1 MANNIYITATGPR
14 SGKTVITIGVMEL
27 LLRKMNR
34 VGFFRPIV
42 QESDDVDKDITL
54 ISTYFDLK
62 FPINLMY
69 GITAEEATELASHGR
84 QGEVIET
91 IINKYNQLKERC
103 DFIVCEGTDSISA
116 ASSFEFDINAE
127 ISKNLSSSVLLV
139 ASGHRK
145 TVDETVQSVEIALAS
160 LRRRKG
166 RCIGIIITRVEPLVG
181 KEIIKRLSDSLN
193 NLTDSQTGDP
203 LLIYAIAEEPSLS
216 RPTIIEI
223 AKELDGTVLWGKNH
237 LNRHVHGFNVAAMQ
251 LRNILPRIEHGDLI
265 ITSGDRADVIV
276 ACIASALSSSRKNI
290 AGLLLTGGLVP
301 SPSVAELI
309 NGFADTLPIVSVQ
322 DNTFPAAT
330 KVNNLHAG
338 ISPFDKRKIT
348 RILATFEKHV
358 NTKKLAQKVITTRT
372 TIRTPKMFELELI
385 QRARANRQHIVLPE
399 GEEERILRAS
409 EILLRREVVD
419 ITLLGNQ
426 DTIYKKIKEFGL
438 RMDSVNIINPPKS
451 EFFDEYIQT
460 YYALRE
466 HKGITP
472 EYAHDMMKEV
482 NEYATMMIFAGHA
495 DGMVSGSIHS
505 TAATI
510 RPALQILSTKPDCS
524 IVSSV
529 MFMCLEDRVLVY
541 GDCAINPEPNAEE
554 LAEIAI
560 TSAQTAAVFDI
571 EPVVAMLSYSTGSS
585 GKGKDVDKVRQAAE
599 IARQKAYKLLLN
611 LKIEGPIQ
619 YDAAV
624 DASVAK
630 TKLPNSQ
637 VAGAAT
643 IFIFPDLNTGN
654 NTYKAVQRSSGAVA
668 VGPVLQGL
676 RYPVNDLSRGCT
688 VTDIVNTVAITAIQ
702 AQSQKGIRYDD

>member
-1 MANNIYITATGPR
+1 MSNNLYIAATGPR
-14 SGKTVITIGVMEL
+14 SGKTVITLGVMEL
-27 LLRKMNR
+27 LLRKMNK

-42 QESDDVDKDITL
+42 QDSEGVDKDITL
-54 ISTYFDLK
+54 ISSYFDLK
-62 FPINLMY
+62 IPVSQMY
-69 GITAEEATELASHGR
+69 GFTTEEATELASRGK
-84 QGEVIET
+84 QGEVIEG
-91 IINKYNQLKERC
+91 IINKYNQLKEKC
-103 DFIVCEGTDSISA
+103 EFIVCEGTDSISA
-116 ASSFEFDINAE
+116 SASFEFDINAE

-139 ASGHRK
+139 ASGQK
-145 TVDETVQSVEIALAS
+145 TTVDETVQSVETALAS
-160 LRRRKG
+160 LKRRKG
-166 RCIGIIITRVEPLVG
+166 ICLGVIITRTDPMSG
-181 KEIIKRLSDSLN
+181 KEIIKRISEAHADE
-193 NLTDSQTGDP
+193 G
-203 LLIYAIAEEPSLS
+203 LLLYAIPEDTSLR

-223 AKELDGTVLWGKNH
+223 VKELDGTVLWGKNH
-237 LNRHVHGFNVAAMQ
+237 LNRHVHNFNVAAMQ
-251 LRNILPRIEHGDLI
+251 LRNLLPRIEHGDLI
-265 ITSGDRADVIV
+265 ITPGDRADVIV
-276 ACIASALSSSRKNI
+276 ACLASVSSTSRKNI

-301 SPSVAELI
+301 CESIAELI
-309 NGFADTLPIVSVQ
+309 NGFPDVPPVVSVQ

-330 KVNNLHAG
+330 KVNNIQAG

-348 RILATFEKHV
+348 KILATFEKHV
-358 NTKKLAQKVITTRT
+358 NTKKLAQKVITTKT
-372 TIRTPKMFELELI
+372 TIKTPKMFELELI
-385 QRARANRQHIVLPE
+385 QRARENRQHIVLPE
-399 GEEERILRAS
+399 GEEERILRAA
-409 EILLRREVVD
+409 EILMRREVVD
-419 ITLLGNQ
+419 ITLLGNK
-426 DTIYKKIKEFGL
+426 DKIYKKIKYLGL
-438 RMDSVNIINPPKS
+438 RLDSVNLIDPPKS
-451 EFFDEYIQT
+451 EFFDEYIQS

-472 EYAHDMMKEV
+472 EYAHDMMKAV
-482 NEYATMMIFAGHA
+482 NEYATMMVFAGHA
-495 DGMVSGSIHS
+495 DGMVSGSVNS

-541 GDCAINPEPNAEE
+541 GDCAINPDPNADQ

-560 TSAQTAAVFDI
+560 SSAQTAVVFGVD
-571 EPVVAMLSYSTGSS
+571 PVVAMLSYSTGAS
-585 GKGKDVDKVRQAAE
+585 GSGTDVDKVRQAAE
-599 IARQKAYKLLLN
+599 IARKKSEKSFPG

-630 TKLPNSQ
+630 TKLPQSE

-643 IFIFPDLNTGN
+643 VFIFPDLNTGN

-702 AQSQKGIRYDD
+702 AQSQKGVKYDD

>member
-1 MANNIYITATGPR
+1 MANNIYITSTGPR
-14 SGKTVITIGVMEL
+14 SGKTVVTLGVMEL
-27 LLRKMNR
+27 LLRKMNK
-34 VGFFRPIV
+34 VGFFRPLV
-42 QESDDVDKDITL
+42 HDSDDVDKDISL

-62 FPINLMY
+62 IPVNLMY
-69 GITAEEATELASHGR
+69 GFTTEEATELASRGR
-84 QGEVIET
+84 QGEVIEG
-91 IINKYNQLKERC
+91 IINKYNQLKEKC
-103 DFIVCEGTDSISA
+103 DFIVCEGLESMSA
-116 ASSFEFDINAE
+116 SASFEFDINAE
-127 ISKNLSSSVLLV
+127 ISKNLSSSVLLI
-139 ASGHRK
+139 ASGKKR
-145 TVDETVQSVEIALAS
+145 TVDETIQSVETALTS
-160 LRRRKG
+160 LNRQKG
-166 RCIGIIITRVEPLVG
+166 KCLGIIVTRTDPASG
-181 KEIIKRLSDSLN
+181 REIIKRLADTHSDE
-193 NLTDSQTGDP
+193 G
-203 LLIYAIAEEPSLS
+203 LLLYAIPEDTSLRRPS
-216 RPTIIEI
+216 IIEI
-223 AKELDGTVLWGKNH
+223 VKELDGTVLWGKDH
-237 LNRHVHGFNVAAMQ
+237 LNRHIHNFNVAAMQ
-251 LRNILPRIEHGDLI
+251 LRNLLPRLEHGDLI
-265 ITSGDRADVIV
+265 ITPGDRADVIV
-276 ACIASALSSSRKNI
+276 ACLASVSSTSRKNI
-290 AGLLLTGGLVP
+290 AGILLTGGLVP
-301 SPSVAELI
+301 CDAVAELI
-309 NGFADTLPIVSVQ
+309 NGFPDTPPIVSVQ

-330 KVNNLHAG
+330 KVNRIQAG

-348 RILATFEKHV
+348 RILAAFEKHV
-358 NTKKLAQKVITTRT
+358 NTKKLAQRVITTQT

-385 QRARANRQHIVLPE
+385 QRARQSRQHIVLPE
-399 GEEERILRAS
+399 GEEERILRAA

-419 ITLLGNQ
+419 LTLLGNQ
-426 DTIYKKIKEFGL
+426 ERIYKKIKDLGL
-438 RMDSVNIINPPKS
+438 RMESINIIDPIKS
-451 EFFDEYIQT
+451 EFFEEYIQT

-472 EYAHDMMKEV
+472 EYAHDTMKEV

-510 RPALQILSTKPDCS
+510 RPALQILGTKPNCS

-541 GDCAINPEPNAEE
+541 GDCAINPDPNAEQ

-560 TSAQTAAVFDI
+560 SSAQTALVFGV
-571 EPVVAMLSYSTGSS
+571 EPVVAMLSYSTGAS
-585 GKGKDVDKVRQAAE
+585 GTGSEVDKVRQAAE
-599 IARQKAYKLLLN
+599 IARKKAEAVLPN

-630 TKLPNSQ
+630 TKLPNSE

-643 IFIFPDLNTGN
+643 VFIFPDLNTGN

-702 AQSQKGIRYDD
+702 AQSQKGVKYED

>member
-1 MANNIYITATGPR
+1 MANNIYIAATGPR
-14 SGKTVITIGVMEL
+14 SGKTVITLGVIEL
-27 LLRKMNR
+27 LLRKMNK

-42 QESDDVDKDITL
+42 QDSDGVDKDIAL
-54 ISTYFDLK
+54 IASYFDLK
-62 FPINLMY
+62 IPVNQMY
-69 GITAEEATELASHGR
+69 GFTTEEATDLASHGKEE
-84 QGEVIET
+84 EVIEG
-91 IINKYNQLKERC
+91 IINKYNQLKEKC

-116 ASSFEFDINAE
+116 SATFSFDINAE
-127 ISKNLSSSVLLV
+127 ISKHLSSSVLLI
-139 ASGHRK
+139 ASGQRK

-160 LRRRKG
+160 LTRKKG
-166 RCIGIIITRVEPLVG
+166 QCLGIIVTRTDAVSG
-181 KEIIKRLSDSLN
+181 KEIIRRLSEIHASE
-193 NLTDSQTGDP
+193 NL
-203 LLIYAIAEEPSLS
+203 LLYAIPEDPSLR

-223 AKELDGTVLWGKNH
+223 VKELDGTVLWGKNH
-237 LNRHVHGFNVAAMQ
+237 LNRHVHNFNVAAMQ
-251 LRNILPRIEHGDLI
+251 LRNLLPRIEHGDLI
-265 ITSGDRADVIV
+265 ITPGDRADVIV
-276 ACIASALSSSRKNI
+276 ACLACVSSTSRKNI
-290 AGLLLTGGLVP
+290 AGLLLTGNLVP
-301 SPSVAELI
+301 SESIADLI
-309 NGFADTLPIVSVQ
+309 NGFPDIPPVVSVQ

-330 KVNNLHAG
+330 KVNHIQAG

-358 NTKKLAQKVITTRT
+358 NTKKLSQRVITTKT
-372 TIRTPKMFELELI
+372 TIKTPKMFELELI
-385 QRARANRQHIVLPE
+385 QRARESCQHIVLPE
-399 GEEERILRAS
+399 GEEERILRAA
-409 EILLRREVVD
+409 EILLRREVVN
-419 ITLLGNQ
+419 ITLLGNIEK
-426 DTIYKKIKEFGL
+426 IYKKIKSLGL
-438 RMDSVNIINPPKS
+438 RMDSVNIINPPES
-451 EFFDEYIQT
+451 EFFDEYIQS

-472 EYAHDMMKEV
+472 EYAYDMMKAA
-482 NEYATMMIFAGHA
+482 NEYATMMVFAGHA
-495 DGMVSGSIHS
+495 DGMVSGSVHS

-541 GDCAINPEPNAEE
+541 GDCAINPTPNAQE

-560 TSAQTAAVFDI
+560 TSAQTATVFGVDPI
-571 EPVVAMLSYSTGSS
+571 VAMLSYSTGAS
-585 GKGKDVDKVRQAAE
+585 GSGKDVDKVRQAAE
-599 IARQKAYKLLLN
+599 IARQKAETSFPG

-630 TKLPNSQ
+630 TKLPQSE
-637 VAGAAT
+637 VAGSAT
-643 IFIFPDLNTGN
+643 VFIFPDLNTGN

-702 AQSQKGIRYDD
+702 AQSQKGVRYDD

>member
-14 SGKTVITIGVMEL
+14 SGKTVITLGVMEL
-27 LLRKMNR
+27 LLRKMNK

-42 QESDDVDKDITL
+42 HESDDVDKDIAL

-62 FPINLMY
+62 IPINQMY
-69 GITAEEATELASHGR
+69 GFTTEEATELASRGR
-84 QGEVIET
+84 QGEVIEG
-91 IINKYNQLKERC
+91 IINKYNQLKEKC
-103 DFIVCEGTDSISA
+103 DFVVCEGTDSMSA
-116 ASSFEFDINAE
+116 SASFEFDINAE

-139 ASGHRK
+139 ASGQRK
-145 TVDETVQSVEIALAS
+145 TVDETVQSIETALAS
-160 LRRRKG
+160 LKRRKG
-166 RCIGIIITRVEPLVG
+166 RCIGIIITRTDSLSG
-181 KEIIKRLSDSLN
+181 KEIIKRISEAHRLGEAQSED
-193 NLTDSQTGDP
+193 DF
-203 LLIYAIAEEPSLS
+203 LLYAIPEDNSLR

-223 AKELDGTVLWGKNH
+223 VKELDGTVLWGKNH
-237 LNRHVHGFNVAAMQ
+237 LNRHVHNFNVAAMQ
-251 LRNILPRIEHGDLI
+251 LRNLLPRIEHGDLI
-265 ITSGDRADVIV
+265 ITPGDRADVIV
-276 ACIASALSSSRKNI
+276 ACLASVSSTSRKNI

-301 SPSVAELI
+301 CPAISELI
-309 NGFADTLPIVSVQ
+309 NGFPDVPPIVSVQ

-330 KVNNLHAG
+330 KVNSIQAG

-348 RILATFEKHV
+348 RILAAFEKHV
-358 NTKKLAQKVITTRT
+358 NTKKLSQIVIKTKT
-372 TIRTPKMFELELI
+372 TIRTPKMFELELV
-385 QRARANRQHIVLPE
+385 QRARENRQHIVLPE
-399 GEEERILRAS
+399 GEEDRILRAA
-409 EILLRREVVD
+409 EILIRREVVD

-426 DTIYKKIKEFGL
+426 DRIYKKIKNLGL
-438 RMDSVNIINPPKS
+438 RMDSVNIIDPPKS
-451 EFFDEYIQT
+451 EFFEEYIQS

-472 EYAHDMMKEV
+472 EYAHDMMKAV
-482 NEYATMMIFAGHA
+482 NEYATMMVFAGHA
-495 DGMVSGSIHS
+495 DGMVSGSVHS

-541 GDCAINPEPNAEE
+541 GDCAINPDPNAKE

-560 TSAQTAAVFDI
+560 SSAQTALVFGV
-571 EPVVAMLSYSTGSS
+571 EPVVAMLSYSTGAS
-585 GKGKDVDKVRQAAE
+585 GTGEGVDKVRQATE
-599 IARQKAYKLLLN
+599 IAIQKAAKILPN

-630 TKLPNSQ
+630 TKLPNSE

-643 IFIFPDLNTGN
+643 VFIFPDLNTGN

-702 AQSQKGIRYDD
+702 AQSQKGVRYDD